1 MLEQDYLV
9 RMLLQFFQAMNRA
22 AERAGNKEHP
32 DPQSAADMLETAI
45 GEATDMDGAA
55 LLSLSPDSIA
65 QVMRVTGVDPNVTQ
79 FVARSMLLESVYLS
93 DARQTALAAIR
104 AAQARAIAEE
114 YGFDLPEDPSDF
126 DAITEGLEAAALEG
140 GFQDS
145 DPVYEEQWGELQS
158 LQDDLFGGV
167 EVPSFDDDEPYW
179 MQGAPA
185 AEEDDSP
192 KGFGAFIDDEE
203 V

>member
-1 MLEQDYLV
+1 MTQVVAAGAIE
-9 RMLLQFFQAMNRA
+9 LLALPILLFVVNHVIGKRLDDFDRKRDDAREER
-22 AERAGNKEHP
+22 AERERREVERREAER
-32 DPQSAADMLETAI
+32 SIVLAI
-45 GEATDMDGAA
+45 
-55 LLSLSPDSIA
+55 
-65 QVMRVTGVDPNVTQ
+65 
-79 FVARSMLLESVYLS
+79 ARSMLLESVYLS

-126 DAITEGLEAAALEG
+126 DAITEGLEEAALEG